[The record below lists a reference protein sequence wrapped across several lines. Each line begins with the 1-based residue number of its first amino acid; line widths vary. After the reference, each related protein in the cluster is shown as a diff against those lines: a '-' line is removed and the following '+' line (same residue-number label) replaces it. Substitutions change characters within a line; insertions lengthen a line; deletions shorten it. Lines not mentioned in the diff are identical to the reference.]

1 MHINVLRNY
10 VIGSETKNLSDHYM
24 EFKGMFHYDQY
35 DNNNCE
41 KASKRKIKTKT
52 AELLNADS

>member
-1 MHINVLRNY
+1 
-10 VIGSETKNLSDHYM
+10 M

>member
-1 MHINVLRNY
+1 
-10 VIGSETKNLSDHYM
+10 
-24 EFKGMFHYDQY
+24 MFHYDQY

-41 KASKRKIKTKT
+41 KASKRKIKTTT